1 MQMLFS
7 LTLDT
12 FHGQLQKKKKKRKNL
27 SQVLYLSVI
36 CYIIRVY
43 TNYHC

>member
-12 FHGQLQKKKKKRKNL
+12 FHGQLQKKKKKEKT
-27 SQVLYLSVI
+27 YLKYYIFLLFVI
-36 CYIIRVY
+36 L
-43 TNYHC
+43 